1 MSFTSLAFFPFFGA
15 YFLLSLVLPRR
26 AWLVLAA
33 VASSFFYGFWDWRFL
48 LLLYYVIT
56 ISWFVGKQ
64 IHSAQTDAERKRYV
78 LLSVV

>member
-33 VASSFFYGFWDWRFL
+33 VASSFFVWLLGLALSFAAHLRDHNFL
-48 LLLYYVIT
+48 VC
-56 ISWFVGKQ
+56 
-64 IHSAQTDAERKRYV
+64 R
-78 LLSVV
+78 